1 MNGRKSPNSLRPVKA
16 PGSRCSASENSLHQN
31 SMRQSTIPADSGMKD
46 ALSHIVVHGTKVASV
61 PFRDHNSVL
70 ISFQEGHGS
79 EQEGSDEKCA
89 LFSAMRKIGTFART
103 PGGKSNSPYVTIHLN

>member
-1 MNGRKSPNSLRPVKA
+1 
-16 PGSRCSASENSLHQN
+16 
-31 SMRQSTIPADSGMKD
+31 MRQSTIPADSGMKD
-46 ALSHIVVHGTKVASV
+46 VLSHILVHGTKVASV

-89 LFSAMRKIGTFART
+89 LFSADEKDRNFR
-103 PGGKSNSPYVTIHLN
+103 

>member
-1 MNGRKSPNSLRPVKA
+1 
-16 PGSRCSASENSLHQN
+16 
-31 SMRQSTIPADSGMKD
+31 MRQSTIPADSGMKD

-70 ISFQEGHGS
+70 EERKHQISFQQGHGS

-89 LFSAMRKIGTFART
+89 FSAR
-103 PGGKSNSPYVTIHLN
+103 